1 MMKYCDTTDKKL
13 RAFAEKLP
21 DWEDAEVQMFKEDK
35 EFLGRSVQYELEEY
49 EKTGDICYLLLTLKQ
64 AAKAKG
70 WVALSQATGLSRPAL
85 YNALSGKSSPKV
97 DTLTKILQALGFR
110 MYFKRIA

>member
-1 MMKYCDTTDKKL
+1 MMKDHDAINEKL

-21 DWEDAEVQMFKEDK
+21 DWEDTEVQMFKED
-35 EFLGRSVQYELEEY
+35 EAFLERSIQHELEEY
-49 EKTGDICYLLLTLKQ
+49 EKTGDIRYLLLTLKQ

-97 DTLTKILQALGFR
+97 DTLTKILQVLGFR

>member
-1 MMKYCDTTDKKL
+1 MIKHCDTTNEKL
-13 RAFAEKLP
+13 RTFAEDLP
-21 DWEDAEVQMFKEDK
+21 DWEDTEVQMFKEDE
-35 EFLGRSVQYELEEY
+35 EFLERSIQYELEEY
-49 EKTGDICYLLLTLKQ
+49 GKTGDIRYLLLTLKQ

-70 WVALSQATGLSRPAL
+70 WVALSQTTGLSRPAL

-97 DTLTKILQALGFR
+97 DTLAKILQALGFR